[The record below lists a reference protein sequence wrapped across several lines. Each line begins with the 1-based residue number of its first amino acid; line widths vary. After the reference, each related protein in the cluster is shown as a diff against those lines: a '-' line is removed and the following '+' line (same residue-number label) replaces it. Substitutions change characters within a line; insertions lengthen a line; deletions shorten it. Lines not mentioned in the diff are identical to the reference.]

1 VAQILRTEIVSRRAN
16 NVYAVF
22 TVASGSNPDKTYRVD
37 VTNGRC
43 DCPGW
48 KFQRAPRRPCKHLRQ
63 FGYSEQTQIAMPV
76 QSTAKG
82 ASPKIDYSKE
92 L

>member
-1 VAQILRTEIVSRRAN
+1 MSQILSTEIVQRGKAQP
-16 NVYAVF
+16 YAVF
-22 TVASGSNPDKTYRVD
+22 TVPSTSNPDKVYRVD

-48 KFQRAPRRPCKHLRQ
+48 KFKRAGADGKRAPCKHLRQ
-63 FGYSEQTQIAMPV
+63 FGYSENTEV
-76 QSTAKG
+76 VTH
-82 ASPKIDYSKE
+82 SPKSTDYSKA